1 MSNKFQEIIQELR
14 DVVFGSRNI
23 VDAIVPPL
31 LFLLFIRRAGF
42 SLAAWSALGVS
53 LLLVIWRAARRQ
65 SVKTAVTG
73 VIGVLISLALVRL
86 LNREESFFLPGILT
100 GVGTVLVGVGSI
112 IAGKPMVAWTSALA
126 RRWPC
131 AWYWH
136 PRVRPAYTE
145 VTWFWTI
152 FFLARVLLQ
161 LNLFQAQAAARL
173 AGVNVLLGWPATLLL
188 LIVSYVYGTW
198 RLKNLGGPSV
208 DEFLQGTLPPWQS
221 QQRGF

>member
-1 MSNKFQEIIQELR
+1 MSNKLQEIIQELR
-14 DVVFGSRNI
+14 AVVFGSRNI

-31 LFLLFIRRAGF
+31 LFLLLIRRTGF
-42 SLAAWSALGVS
+42 STAAWSALGVS
-53 LLLVIWRAARRQ
+53 LLLVVWRAARRQ
-65 SVKTAVTG
+65 SVKTAFGGAV
-73 VIGVLISLALVRL
+73 GVLVSLALVRL

-126 RRWPC
+126 RRWPWD
-131 AWYWH
+131 WYWH

-152 FFLARVLLQ
+152 FFLARVLVQ
-161 LNLFQAQAAARL
+161 LNLFQEQAAARL

-208 DEFLQGTLPPWQS
+208 EEFKQGAEPPWQS

>member
-23 VDAIVPPL
+23 IDAILPPL
-31 LFLLFIRRAGF
+31 LFLLLIRRMGF
-42 SLAAWSALGVS
+42 SFAAWSALGVS

-65 SVKTAVTG
+65 SVKTAVSG
-73 VIGVLISLALVRL
+73 VIGVLVSLALVQL

-112 IAGKPMVAWTSALA
+112 IAGKPMVAWTSGLA
-126 RRWPC
+126 RRWPWD
-131 AWYWH
+131 WYWH

-145 VTWFWTI
+145 VTWFWII
-152 FFLARVLLQ
+152 FFLARVLVQ
-161 LNLFQAQAAARL
+161 LNLFQEQAADKL

-188 LIVSYVYGTW
+188 LIISYVYGTW

-208 DEFLQGTLPPWQS
+208 EEFKQGAEPPWQS